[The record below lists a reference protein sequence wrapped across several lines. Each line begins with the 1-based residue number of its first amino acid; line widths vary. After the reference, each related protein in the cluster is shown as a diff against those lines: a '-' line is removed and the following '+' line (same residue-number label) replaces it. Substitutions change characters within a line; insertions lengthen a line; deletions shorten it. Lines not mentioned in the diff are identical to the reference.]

1 MIVGGLAAGLLAGTA
16 SVSAAQAGDLDAF
29 CAKRVELNSVQ
40 KKKLLLA
47 GLGEMVDF
55 APPEIL
61 PALTDLRD
69 AFAEE
74 GFGAFE
80 TETEAVAALD
90 EFVYDNC
97 PGAKVEITAVDYE
110 YLDAPETLAPGLTN
124 VKLINDAPKEDH
136 EIGIV
141 RLRPEAEG
149 RDIEK
154 LLALSDKKAEKFVD
168 LESGAGTFAPAGAA
182 GYTLIELE
190 PGTYVYACFIP
201 VGGKKKGEPHWTE
214 GMYGTFTVE

>member
-16 SVSAAQAGDLDAF
+16 SVSAAQTGDLDAF
-29 CAKRVELNSVQ
+29 CAKRVEVDSIE

-47 GLGEMVDF
+47 GLNEMVDL
-55 APPEIL
+55 APPEIV
-61 PALTDLRD
+61 PEMTDLRD

-80 TETEAVAALD
+80 TEALVAVE
-90 EFVYDNC
+90 EFIYDNC

-141 RLRPEAEG
+141 RLLPAAEG

-154 LLALSDKKAEKFVD
+154 ILALSDKKAGKFVD
-168 LESGAGTFAPAGAA
+168 FEAGTGTFAPAGAA
-182 GYTLIELE
+182 GYTLTELE
-190 PGTYVYACFIP
+190 PGTYLYACFIP